1 MRKAMASMGVFGLVY
16 TTLCNLGS
24 CPPSLFETV
33 LQFEQKAWDWFE
45 FMHPMHKN
53 VAPSVHVDIDSSHS
67 EICAEI
73 IGFLHTLP
81 SACDNDQAHTASD
94 GQIRRIVEAH
104 PNVVRYI
111 VDLWCNLF
119 QYYPR
124 PSQGS
129 PARLYDRRYCASM
142 FITSYHLLARP
153 ELVPQAC
160 PRDTVSSIIAP
171 LLARCRAAEG
181 ADEAVLAG
189 CRYLEYLWYC
199 TRDHRTLEWCIN
211 DGIFTVALYLASS
224 SDLDD
229 EQTVNELTSVF
240 RMMYRCFVHW
250 RVLYVFERKHAE
262 DLTARRIAEGTTY
275 RAKCLGDSVSQ
286 DMSFSAVLQY
296 HAKKVVPYMHV
307 S

>member
-1 MRKAMASMGVFGLVY
+1 
-16 TTLCNLGS
+16 
-24 CPPSLFETV
+24 
-33 LQFEQKAWDWFE
+33 
-45 FMHPMHKN
+45 
-53 VAPSVHVDIDSSHS
+53 
-67 EICAEI
+67 
-73 IGFLHTLP
+73 
-81 SACDNDQAHTASD
+81 
-94 GQIRRIVEAH
+94 
-104 PNVVRYI
+104 
-111 VDLWCNLF
+111 
-119 QYYPR
+119 
-124 PSQGS
+124 
-129 PARLYDRRYCASM
+129 M

-262 DLTARRIAEGTTY
+262 DLTARRIAEGMNEGLVELIDAFHSRRKALHTAQNAWET
-275 RAKCLGDSVSQ
+275 RFLKTCHSPPCSNIMQ
-286 DMSFSAVLQY
+286 RKSCRTCTCREVLYCSKACQKR
-296 HAKKVVPYMHV
+296 HWEQGGAGFAENDRGSKFFVDRLPLPP
-307 S
+307 SPFT